1 MSAGLGRDEKNGAPR
16 KPLPFT
22 ADSIVND
29 VLKAYVDRIE
39 KVHAERKEL
48 ADDVASIYAEAKA
61 NGYEVKALRY
71 VIKRR
76 TKEPVE
82 YKRLEDI
89 AHAYMLALGMDV

>member
-1 MSAGLGRDEKNGAPR
+1 MSAPPPKPA

-29 VLKAYVDRIE
+29 VLKSYVARIE
-39 KVHAERKEL
+39 ERHAERNDL
-48 ADDVASIYAEAKA
+48 ADDIAAIYAEAKA
-61 NGYEVKALRY
+61 NGYETKALRY

-76 TKEPVE
+76 TKDPAE

-89 AHAYMLALGMDV
+89 AHSYMLALGMEL